1 MGRSAA
7 AGILVLGLRACPAHR
22 RWRVLPERRIPAL
35 QDPNRHRTSEV
46 GGFEAPTRADRGSS
60 QHAGDTQLEILR
72 EQTGHRMVSEVPSG
86 ATDNE
91 LTIARS
97 RLATAMGYF
106 VYRADDGRILTDNE
120 AFDELTPEM
129 EEGLALDVEREGLS
143 PEGQVID
150 GGDVESFIF
159 ESGIYEVL
167 EVAAL
172 VVTQYTDGRTRWT
185 NDQLREQVFPVSGH
199 SNLSFEDWLAV
210 QVDAGTLTA
219 VDVLQFIGYEN
230 EDAEEETV
238 ITERLIID

>member
-1 MGRSAA
+1 
-7 AGILVLGLRACPAHR
+7 
-22 RWRVLPERRIPAL
+22 
-35 QDPNRHRTSEV
+35 
-46 GGFEAPTRADRGSS
+46 
-60 QHAGDTQLEILR
+60 
-72 EQTGHRMVSEVPSG
+72 MVSDVSSG
-86 ATDNE
+86 GADNA

-97 RLATAMGYF
+97 RLATATGLF
-106 VYRADDGRILTDNE
+106 VYRADDGTILTDNE
-120 AFDELTPEM
+120 AFDELAPEM
-129 EEGLALDVEREGLS
+129 EEGLALDVERGGLS

>member
-1 MGRSAA
+1 MVFDVS
-7 AGILVLGLRACPAHR
+7 
-22 RWRVLPERRIPAL
+22 
-35 QDPNRHRTSEV
+35 S
-46 GGFEAPTRADRGSS
+46 GGADN
-60 QHAGDTQLEILR
+60 A
-72 EQTGHRMVSEVPSG
+72 
-86 ATDNE
+86 

-97 RLATAMGYF
+97 RLATAMGCF

-129 EEGLALDVEREGLS
+129 EEGLALAVEREGLS

-159 ESGIYEVL
+159 ESGIYEVV

-172 VVTQYTDGRTRWT
+172 VVTQYTNGRKRWT
-185 NDQLREQVFPVSGH
+185 NDKLREQVFPVSDHGD
-199 SNLSFEDWLAV
+199 LSFEDWLAV

-219 VDVLQFIGYEN
+219 VEVLQFIGYEN
-230 EDAEEETV
+230 EDADEETV

>member
-1 MGRSAA
+1 MVAD
-7 AGILVLGLRACPAHR
+7 VP
-22 RWRVLPERRIPAL
+22 
-35 QDPNRHRTSEV
+35 
-46 GGFEAPTRADRGSS
+46 GG
-60 QHAGDTQLEILR
+60 
-72 EQTGHRMVSEVPSG
+72 G
-86 ATDNE
+86 AQYE

-97 RLATAMGYF
+97 CLATAMGCF

-129 EEGLALDVEREGLS
+129 EQGLALDVERNGLS

-159 ESGIYEVL
+159 ESGVYEVV
-167 EVAAL
+167 EVAAV

-185 NDQLREQVFPVSGH
+185 DDQLREQVFPTSDHGD
-199 SNLSFEDWLAV
+199 LSFEDWLAV

-230 EDAEEETV
+230 EEADEETV

>member
-1 MGRSAA
+1 MA
-7 AGILVLGLRACPAHR
+7 V
-22 RWRVLPERRIPAL
+22 EIP
-35 QDPNRHRTSEV
+35 N
-46 GGFEAPTRADRGSS
+46 GGADS
-60 QHAGDTQLEILR
+60 
-72 EQTGHRMVSEVPSG
+72 
-86 ATDNE
+86 E

-97 RLATAMGYF
+97 RLATAMGCF

-143 PEGQVID
+143 PGSQVID

-185 NDQLREQVFPVSGH
+185 VDQLREQVFPVSDHG
-199 SNLSFEDWLAV
+199 SLSFGDWLAAR
-210 QVDAGTLTA
+210 VDEGSLAA
-219 VDVLQFIGYEN
+219 VDVLQYIGYEN
-230 EDAEEETV
+230 EDADEETV

>member
-1 MGRSAA
+1 M
-7 AGILVLGLRACPAHR
+7 IV
-22 RWRVLPERRIPAL
+22 
-35 QDPNRHRTSEV
+35 D
-46 GGFEAPTRADRGSS
+46 
-60 QHAGDTQLEILR
+60 
-72 EQTGHRMVSEVPSG
+72 VPSG
-86 ATDNE
+86 GADNE
-91 LTIARS
+91 ATIARS
-97 RLATAMGYF
+97 GLATAMGCI

-159 ESGIYEVL
+159 ESGIYEVI

-185 NDQLREQVFPVSGH
+185 NDQLREQVFPVSDHGN
-199 SNLSFEDWLAV
+199 SSFEDWLAV
-210 QVDAGTLTA
+210 QVDTGTLTA
-219 VDVLQFIGYEN
+219 VEVLQFIGYEN
-230 EDAEEETV
+230 EDADEETV